1 MNASYN
7 RKKVLLVID
16 DDKIYCEA
24 IKDFLSRDSVQ
35 VLTAHTAKAG
45 LTMCA
50 REQVDVVLLDQQLP
64 DAEGHT
70 ICPAILKYNEQIKII
85 FATAYPSFDNAIKAL
100 KGGAYDYLTKPF
112 ELDELGLTVER
123 AFRTAELEGI
133 EQIQTYRREKEIE
146 EAVLVGGAGLAE
158 TMRLVELAAASE
170 SPVLITGETGTGKT
184 LAAQAVHYSSK
195 FASFPFISINC
206 AALPENLIE
215 AELFGYDKGAFTGA
229 ITAKKGIFEMAEG
242 GTLFLDEIG
251 EMPLHLQAK
260 LLSTIEEKTLKRL
273 GSESFR
279 RVNVRIIAATGI
291 DLEKSLG
298 QNFRKDLYYR
308 LSVIRIHLPP
318 LRERRQDIPALCTML
333 LKRMGHRNAVLSAVE
348 QQKLMQYDW
357 PGNVRELKNILER
370 AAILHHGSELRPSM
384 LLETSLKTQ
393 APSPGIAASIS
404 GDRISTLEEM
414 EKNYIQSAL
423 NKLSGNLTRSAKALG
438 ISLSTLKRKI
448 KEYRLK

>member
-1 MNASYN
+1 M
-7 RKKVLLVID
+7 
-16 DDKIYCEA
+16 
-24 IKDFLSRDSVQ
+24 
-35 VLTAHTAKAG
+35 
-45 LTMCA
+45 
-50 REQVDVVLLDQQLP
+50 
-64 DAEGHT
+64 
-70 ICPAILKYNEQIKII
+70 
-85 FATAYPSFDNAIKAL
+85 KAL

-146 EAVLVGGAGLAE
+146 EAVLVGGPGLDE
-158 TMRLVELAAASE
+158 TVRLIELAAASE

-184 LAAQAVHYSSK
+184 LAAQAVHYRSK
-195 FASFPFISINC
+195 LASFPFISINC

-229 ITAKKGIFEMAEG
+229 VAAKKGIFEMAEG

-298 QNFRKDLYYR
+298 RTFRKDLYYR

-318 LRERRQDIPALCTML
+318 LRERRQDIPALCSTL
-333 LKRMGHRNAVLSAVE
+333 LKRMGYRNA
-348 QQKLMQYDW
+348 
-357 PGNVRELKNILER
+357 GLER
-370 AAILHHGSELRPSM
+370 I
-384 LLETSLKTQ
+384 
-393 APSPGIAASIS
+393 
-404 GDRISTLEEM
+404 
-414 EKNYIQSAL
+414 
-423 NKLSGNLTRSAKALG
+423 
-438 ISLSTLKRKI
+438 
-448 KEYRLK
+448 